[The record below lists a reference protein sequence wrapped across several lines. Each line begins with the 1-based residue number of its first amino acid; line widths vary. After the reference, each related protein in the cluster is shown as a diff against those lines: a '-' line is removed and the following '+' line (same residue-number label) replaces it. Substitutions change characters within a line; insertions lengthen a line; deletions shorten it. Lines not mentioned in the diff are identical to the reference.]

1 MQSMRG
7 IIEANLK
14 PDQKMPPLL
23 ILIVVSSLQA
33 TVLVA
38 IAAAI
43 GVSTSSVTGLSTPFL
58 TSLLSDGNI
67 LEPLKQ
73 QLIAGVIGG
82 MVCSA
87 IFLPL
92 YYVYFRPRLEVQT
105 VQITENLRKNLSLS
119 SKLLYGGIYEEV
131 LVRWGLMG
139 LWLLLSI
146 NSQFTCL
153 KQVDC

>member
-1 MQSMRG
+1 LFDIKLFFLLIIISLPGIAFTIPRIMQSMRG

-58 TSLLSDGNI
+58 TSLLSDDNI

-92 YYVYFRPRLEVQT
+92 YYD
-105 VQITENLRKNLSLS
+105 
-119 SKLLYGGIYEEV
+119 
-131 LVRWGLMG
+131 LV
-139 LWLLLSI
+139 
-146 NSQFTCL
+146 
-153 KQVDC
+153 